1 MNNLCVDANSDRQT
15 VAKAVVILK
24 RVGEL
29 WICFLLKIFG
39 RKSELSRNILR
50 IKLYT
55 YFSIFL
61 VLAIE
66 LLLAIL
72 ECLTF
77 G

>member
-24 RVGEL
+24 RVREL

-66 LLLAIL
+66 LLLAML
-72 ECLTF
+72 ECLIF